1 MTWTLDRLEH
11 ALRGELQP
19 SARPSGTSALGGVST
34 DTRSISRGDIF
45 VALRGERFD
54 GHDFLPQAAGAG
66 ASALVVDDAART
78 AGLGVPAFVV
88 RDTTRAL
95 GALGAWWRATWGGTV
110 IAVAGS
116 NGKTT
121 TKELIRAALSG
132 SLDVYATTGNLNN
145 QVGVPLTLLRL
156 PSSASVAVVEVGTS
170 IPGEVG
176 LLRRIVAPDVAVV
189 TSIGEEHLEGL
200 GSLEG
205 VLNEEAAIYDRVPLG
220 IAPTAQPEVGRAAR
234 SRADRVIEAGLDAG
248 DVRPDQWGMSS
259 DGRGWASFGETR
271 ISMRVPGAHNL
282 RNAMLAMAVA
292 RACGIPDEVAAGGIS
307 RVEPLDMRGRWM
319 ASGELTI
326 INDAYNA
333 NPASMRE
340 AIALLDAL
348 DGGRPRVLVLGTM
361 RELGPQSAA
370 LHEEIVARALS
381 SRASIVAGIGEFVAP
396 LAARSDARDRVV
408 TAPDVPELWPALAP
422 RLPKDAIVLL
432 KASRGVRLER
442 LVPLIQGWAAA

>member
-1 MTWTLDRLEH
+1 
-11 ALRGELQP
+11 
-19 SARPSGTSALGGVST
+19 
-34 DTRSISRGDIF
+34 
-45 VALRGERFD
+45 
-54 GHDFLPQAAGAG
+54 
-66 ASALVVDDAART
+66 
-78 AGLGVPAFVV
+78 
-88 RDTTRAL
+88 
-95 GALGAWWRATWGGTV
+95 
-110 IAVAGS
+110 
-116 NGKTT
+116 
-121 TKELIRAALSG
+121 
-132 SLDVYATTGNLNN
+132 
-145 QVGVPLTLLRL
+145 
-156 PSSASVAVVEVGTS
+156 
-170 IPGEVG
+170 
-176 LLRRIVAPDVAVV
+176 
-189 TSIGEEHLEGL
+189 
-200 GSLEG
+200 
-205 VLNEEAAIYDRVPLG
+205 
-220 IAPTAQPEVGRAAR
+220 
-234 SRADRVIEAGLDAG
+234 
-248 DVRPDQWGMSS
+248 
-259 DGRGWASFGETR
+259 
-271 ISMRVPGAHNL
+271 
-282 RNAMLAMAVA
+282 
-292 RACGIPDEVAAGGIS
+292 
-307 RVEPLDMRGRWM
+307 M